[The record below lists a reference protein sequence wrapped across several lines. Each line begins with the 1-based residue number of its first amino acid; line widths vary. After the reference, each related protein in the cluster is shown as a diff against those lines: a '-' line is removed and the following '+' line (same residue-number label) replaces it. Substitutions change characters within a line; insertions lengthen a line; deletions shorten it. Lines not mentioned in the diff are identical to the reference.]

1 MALTEEQLELLG
13 ERLVPLFQELERA
26 VINDVAR
33 RLTATGKLTETAEIM
48 AETLRDKGFSPSAI
62 YTQVM
67 RVVGADELLQREIAI
82 NTRQLKA
89 EIVEE
94 VAGLRE
100 RVEGEKDMWTEAGNM
115 AFHNDLSVWK
125 GAAKPV
131 QGSAFEKLVEAAKKR
146 ATDEVLNLTK
156 SLGFHTSTGM
166 NVRAERIYR
175 HELNLALTKVCSGAY
190 SFDQAVEEA
199 IREMAASGLRVV
211 DFESGVTRQIDT
223 AARNA
228 VRTAASQLAGEIT
241 MQNARDTDCNH
252 VEVSAHWGSRE
263 GEGHANHAGWQ
274 GRIYCIEGTDGVY
287 ENLEQATGYPSDP
300 KGLKGY
306 NCRHDFYPFWPG
318 LSEPNTWPPEPEPVT
333 VNGRRYTYYQATQE
347 QRRREREIRAL
358 KREESALKAS
368 GLDDRAKQVRGR
380 IRTKTAE
387 YREFSDAVGIR
398 AKENRLRVCEGLKI
412 GAGSGTIKVR
422 GDTVAAIRSP
432 IEQRNTGKGNP
443 GAVLHLGRPL
453 NNRQQRLL
461 DGLPEYDS
469 RITVRKRDVSMRDL
483 ASLTAETGV
492 EYAMFTRK
500 NERLVIRGSEYMT
513 NITQEAAQQMAKE
526 GWRWSGHTHPGSDD
540 LCLLPSDGDKVI
552 LEAFGQDASMI
563 INSRGQWTIFE
574 REE

>member
-13 ERLVPLFQELERA
+13 ERLMPLFQELERA

-48 AETLRDKGFSPSAI
+48 AETLRDKGYSPSAI

-67 RVVGADELLQREIAI
+67 RAVGADELLQREIAI

-89 EIVEE
+89 QIVEE

-100 RVEGEKDMWTEAGNM
+100 RIEGESDMWVEVGNM
-115 AFHNDLSVWK
+115 AFRNDLSVWK
-125 GAAKPV
+125 SAAKPV
-131 QGSAFEKLVEAAKKR
+131 KGSAFEKLVEAAKKR

-199 IREMAASGLRVV
+199 VREMAKSGLRVV

-228 VRTAASQLAGEIT
+228 VRTAASQLAGEIS

-252 VEVSAHWGSRE
+252 VEVSAHWGARE

-274 GRIYCIEGTDGVY
+274 GKIYCIEGTDGVY

-347 QRRREREIRAL
+347 QRRRERGIRAL
-358 KREESALKAS
+358 KREESALKSA
-368 GLDDRAKQVRGR
+368 GLDDKAKEDRGR

-398 AKENRLRVCEGLKI
+398 PKENRLRVCESGSAKIKPLKNVPESSTI
-412 GAGSGTIKVR
+412 LPSTNDGGGGVNYICRVDKRLYECVSGEISTDEVVITDKQIEHSNR
-422 GDTVAAIRSP
+422 HMDAYEKYKHH
-432 IEQRNTGKGNP
+432 IEQTLQAPDYIFADKHPNTGLIVKRIPDVEGRSLEI
-443 GAVLHLGRPL
+443 VLRIKISSDPEEYK
-453 NNRQQRLL
+453 NSIISCWDISESRLRN
-461 DGLPEYDS
+461 Y
-469 RITVRKRDVSMRDL
+469 VRNKKILYR
-483 ASLTAETGV
+483 A
-492 EYAMFTRK
+492 
-500 NERLVIRGSEYMT
+500 
-513 NITQEAAQQMAKE
+513 
-526 GWRWSGHTHPGSDD
+526 DD
-540 LCLLPSDGDKVI
+540 L
-552 LEAFGQDASMI
+552 
-563 INSRGQWTIFE
+563 
-574 REE
+574 